1 MRKTMTLSDH
11 ELIYLYCV
19 TSETPDLRDL
29 AARVDN
35 LYWIA
40 HRDLCAVVS
49 NVSELEFN
57 EEALRQNVND
67 IEWLK
72 LKVMLHEGIIESV
85 MQHQTVVPFKFAT
98 IFRHQGNLTTSL
110 EQNYDSLQT
119 KLLNLK
125 GREEWGVKVYCDRR
139 KLSAALVDEDEPVI
153 SLDQEIAAA
162 TPGKAFFLKK
172 QREDLVRAEAER
184 KLTDYS
190 QDCFERLSECSLKAR
205 LNTCLPGEVT
215 PQKEEMILNAAFLIE
230 ALKHSVLMG
239 AVYKLRADYEGKGF
253 RFDCTGPWPPY
264 NFCQFSKESLAHA

>member
-1 MRKTMTLSDH
+1 MTLSDH

-19 TSETPDLRDL
+19 TGEAPDLRNL
-29 AARVDN
+29 AARVAN

-49 NVSELEFN
+49 NVPELEFN
-57 EEALRQNVND
+57 EQALHQNVND
-67 IEWLK
+67 MEWLK
-72 LKVMLHEGIIESV
+72 LKVLLHEGVIESV

-98 IFRHQGNLTTSL
+98 IFRNQNSLTTCL
-110 EQNYDSLQT
+110 EQNYNPLQT
-119 KLLNLK
+119 TLLNLK

-139 KLSAALVDEDEPVI
+139 KLQFALVDEDEPVI
-153 SLDQEIAAA
+153 SLDREIAAA

-172 QREDLVRAEAER
+172 QREDLMRTEAER

-190 QDCFERLSECSLKAR
+190 QDCFERLSEGSLKAR
-205 LNTCLPGEVT
+205 LNTCSPGEVT

-239 AVYKLRADYEGKGF
+239 AIYKLRADYEDKGL

-264 NFCQFSKESLAHA
+264 NFCQFSKESLIKDN

>member
-1 MRKTMTLSDH
+1 MTLSDH

-19 TSETPDLRDL
+19 TEAAPDLREL
-29 AARVDN
+29 MARVDN

-49 NVSELEFN
+49 NVGELEFN
-57 EEALRQNVND
+57 EEALHQNVKD
-67 IEWLK
+67 MEWLK
-72 LKVMLHEGIIESV
+72 LKVLLHEGVIEGV

-98 IFRHQGNLTTSL
+98 IFRNQNSLTTCL
-110 EQNYDSLQT
+110 EQNYNPLQT
-119 KLLNLK
+119 MLLNLN

-139 KLSAALVDEDEPVI
+139 KLSAALVDEDEPLI

-172 QREDLVRAEAER
+172 QREDLVRAEADR
-184 KLTDYS
+184 KLIEYS
-190 QDCFERLSECSLKAR
+190 QDCFERLSESSLKAC
-205 LNTCLPGEVT
+205 LNACPPGNVT

-230 ALKHSVLMG
+230 ALKHSVLKG
-239 AVYKLRADYEGKGF
+239 EVYKLKADYESKGF

-264 NFCQFSKESLAHA
+264 NFCQFSKESLVHA

>member
-1 MRKTMTLSDH
+1 MTLSDH

-19 TSETPDLRDL
+19 TGETPDLRDL

-57 EEALRQNVND
+57 EEALHQNVNNM
-67 IEWLK
+67 EWLK
-72 LKVMLHEGIIESV
+72 QKVLLHEGVIENV
-85 MQHQTVVPFKFAT
+85 MQQQTVVPFKFAT
-98 IFRHQGNLTTSL
+98 IFRHQNSLTTCL
-110 EQNYDSLQT
+110 EKNYAPLQT
-119 KLLNLK
+119 TLLNLK

-139 KLSAALVDEDEPVI
+139 KLQAALVDEDEPLI
-153 SLDQEIAAA
+153 NLDREIAAA

-172 QREDLVRAEAER
+172 QREDLVRAAADR
-184 KLTDYS
+184 KLMEYS
-190 QDCFERLSECSLKAR
+190 QDCFERLSEGSLKAC
-205 LNTCLPGEVT
+205 LNACPPGEVT

-239 AVYKLRADYEGKGF
+239 EIYKLKADYEDKGL

-264 NFCQFSKESLAHA
+264 NFCQFSKESLT